1 MTTDVPAEH
10 ETRAARRAAHAGA
23 GPRVEPTSTVVRPRP
38 ILIAATV
45 VVGLLLA
52 AAAATG
58 DRTVQVVA
66 IVVVGLVIAAGW
78 PRLIASRSPLG
89 TSTVLAVTALALGVA
104 LLLQDREPYLEHV
117 PAAMALGVIAMCLH
131 PLVQAS
137 ARVHLAQ
144 TLTGTALGLLI
155 IGGGGLFVSTVFVG
169 GHGPVVIVG
178 IAVAVAALA
187 DLALE
192 RPGTS
197 RWMIPVGMLVGGL
210 AGALAHLVIA
220 GSLAA
225 WPALLGVIT
234 AGAAVALRRAM
245 AQQSGVDAVA
255 GALAAGA
262 ASVLVVAPLVHL
274 VARLPLA

>member
-1 MTTDVPAEH
+1 M
-10 ETRAARRAAHAGA
+10 
-23 GPRVEPTSTVVRPRP
+23 
-38 ILIAATV
+38 
-45 VVGLLLA
+45 
-52 AAAATG
+52 
-58 DRTVQVVA
+58 
-66 IVVVGLVIAAGW
+66 
-78 PRLIASRSPLG
+78 
-89 TSTVLAVTALALGVA
+89 
-104 LLLQDREPYLEHV
+104 
-117 PAAMALGVIAMCLH
+117 
-131 PLVQAS
+131 
-137 ARVHLAQ
+137 
-144 TLTGTALGLLI
+144 
-155 IGGGGLFVSTVFVG
+155 STVFVG

-192 RPGTS
+192 RPGTA
-197 RWMIPVGMLVGGL
+197 RWMIPTGMLVGGL

-225 WPALLGVIT
+225 WPALLGVVT

-245 AQQSGVDAVA
+245 AQQPGVDTVA